1 MNNPS
6 LLSTLNTA
14 AGVMTPDALSR
25 HLTYLKES
33 LRERTRFMSNNSYG
47 IVDSADPRYNGSG
60 VARPLWPVLN
70 SGDYS
75 KVTVYPGSAVTPS
88 GDVVVLSEAT
98 TVTLTGISR
107 GSETL
112 VYVQRTEVQT
122 DELALTTDGQTMS
135 VGFEPKTVLSTAL
148 LAEYYDGNLFTRDV
162 LDSMVVLGV
171 VIWSDSDVPLL
182 ITDGSNG
189 YTWNRPWFSACDIE
203 HRSYVGSGTPTV
215 SNPHGLGLNDLAVGR
230 LKPYD
235 QLTNSGMILSMAK
248 SVPGI
253 PGFICNDTFA
263 PTSIKL
269 DTNGSITKRSWFSR
283 PGRMYVELTATPNVV
298 FRAYAGDQEI
308 AVDWITG
315 TRYVLLCI
323 EERPTLDLTIIY
335 NRTATGSVQK
345 YDNTSIVFAPVAD
358 DDIVITNGLAKT
370 TLLRTTV
377 PVRKYGSV
385 PRQLT
390 FHAGANGQVYVD
402 PTIVMSFTEVLQSSN
417 VRYEIDTSIPAPGRV
432 GIALTDMPSNPAATV
447 SFRVEGVGI
456 DGETQEEVLTFDY
469 ASWVDAAVPADYE
482 EPKQVH
488 FTSKIYASVDAVT
501 ALDTPEYGMD
511 NVGAALFAVLLKQE
525 STHAKTAQL
534 ASAFWDG
541 VKLTNVLDERR
552 VLTVVRDG
560 KHGYT
565 SLHQAAEV
573 MPGIDNVLGVGE
585 RAQLVVAEDF
595 LQPTVIAADT
605 IDWDGRGELNSPVI
619 DPKLANSDAVERCY
633 RSRQIPLRINPAE
646 WTRLVVI
653 LFGADQDY
661 TKKGAVRIVLR
672 RSNGDRAEAVL
683 VPFED
688 DNTGSLFVGFVNG
701 SWESVAYVVSGRCRG
716 FASYFVHPTD
726 INPLYVVE
734 TL

>member
-1 MNNPS
+1 MNDPS

-14 AGVMTPDALSR
+14 AGVLTPDALSR
-25 HLTYLKES
+25 HLSYLTES
-33 LRERTRFMSNNSYG
+33 LRERTRFMSNNGYG
-47 IVDSADPRYNGSG
+47 IVDALNPKYNDSGS
-60 VARPLWPVLN
+60 ARPLWPVLN
-70 SGDYS
+70 AGDYS
-75 KVTVYPGSAVTPS
+75 KVTVYPGSAVTPR
-88 GDVVVLSEAT
+88 GDVITLNEAV

-112 VYVQRTEVQT
+112 VYAQYTEVQT
-122 DELALTTDGQTMS
+122 DEIALTTDGQTMS
-135 VGFEPKTVLSTAL
+135 VGFEPKTIVSTAL
-148 LAEYYDGNLFTRDV
+148 LNEYYDSNLFTGDV
-162 LDSMVVLGV
+162 LDRTVVLGV

-182 ITDGSNG
+182 LTDTSNG
-189 YTWNRPWFSACDIE
+189 YSWNRPWFSACDIE
-203 HRSYVGSGTPTV
+203 HRSYIGSGTPTV

-253 PGFICNDTFA
+253 AGSICSDVFA

-269 DTNGSITKRSWFSR
+269 DTNGEITKRSWFSR
-283 PGRMYVELTATPNVV
+283 PGRLYVELTALPNVI
-298 FRAYAGDQEI
+298 FRAYVGDQEI
-308 AVDWITG
+308 AIDWIAG
-315 TRYVLLCI
+315 TRFVLLCLDS
-323 EERPTLDLTIIY
+323 RPSSDLTITY
-335 NRTATGSVQK
+335 CRTATGAVQK
-345 YDNTSIVFAPVAD
+345 YDNTSIVFSAVAD
-358 DDIVITNGLAKT
+358 DDIVITGGLAKNA
-370 TLLRTTV
+370 LLRTTV

-390 FHAGANGQVYVD
+390 FHAAANGQVYVD
-402 PTIVMSFTEVLQSSN
+402 PTIVMAFTEVLQSAN
-417 VRYEIDTSIPAPGRV
+417 VRYEIDTSIPSPGRV
-432 GIALTDMPSNPAATV
+432 GIALTDMPANPAATV
-447 SFRVEGVGI
+447 SFKVEGTDA
-456 DGETQEEVLTFDY
+456 DGVAQEEVLTFDY
-469 ASWVDAAVPADYE
+469 SSWTDTAVPADYE

-488 FTSKIYASVDAVT
+488 FSDKIYASVDAVT
-501 ALDTPEYGMD
+501 ALDTAEYGMD

-525 STHAKTAQL
+525 ATYAKTAQL

-541 VKLTNVLDERR
+541 TKLTNVVDERR

-565 SLHQAAEV
+565 SVHQAAEV

-605 IDWDGRGELNSPVI
+605 IDWDGRGELNTPVI
-619 DPKLANSDAVERCY
+619 DPKLAYSDLVERCY
-633 RSRQIPLRINPAE
+633 RSRQIPLRVNPAE
-646 WTRLVVI
+646 WTRLVVV
-653 LFGADQDY
+653 LFGANQDY

-672 RSNGDRAEAVL
+672 RANGDRAEAVL

-688 DNTGSLFVGFVNG
+688 DNTGSLFAGFVNG
-701 SWESVAYVVSGRCRG
+701 AWESVAFVISGRCRG
-716 FASYFVHPTD
+716 FAAYFVHPTNVD
-726 INPLYVVE
+726 SQYVVE